1 MTFPFYEDWVV
12 LFGKDRATGE
22 GAVGPA
28 EAAEAVDREEAL
40 GEGDDTNFTIN
51 IDDMDFSGNSGSGGG
66 ATSTPTSKG
75 GKKRAR
81 ASDLASMA
89 DSFATL
95 VEKAHTSMNELSKR
109 IGYAQDISQARK
121 NVFAELMKLPL
132 QSNDRLRAA
141 DEIVKNDKRVDL
153 FFSLPDD
160 HKMEF
165 VCMVLTGILPP

>member
-12 LFGKDRATGE
+12 LFGKDRATGKGVE
-22 GAVGPA
+22 GPA
-28 EAAEAVDREEAL
+28 KAVKVVYREEGL
-40 GEGDDTNFTIN
+40 GEGDETNFTIN
-51 IDDMDFSGNSGSGGG
+51 IDDMDFSGNSGSRGG

-95 VEKAHTSMNELSKR
+95 VEKTHTSMNELSKR
-109 IGYAQDISQARK
+109 IGYAQDMSQARK
-121 NVFAELMKLPL
+121 NVFAELMKLP
-132 QSNDRLRAA
+132 NDRLRAA
-141 DEIVKNDKRVDL
+141 NEIVKNDKRMDL

-165 VCMVLTGILPP
+165 VCMVLTNILPM

>member
-22 GAVGPA
+22 GAVGP
-28 EAAEAVDREEAL
+28 AEAVDREEAL

-51 IDDMDFSGNSGSGGG
+51 IDDMDFSGNSGNGGG

-89 DSFATL
+89 DSFATWL
-95 VEKAHTSMNELSKR
+95 KR
-109 IGYAQDISQARK
+109 LIQA
-121 NVFAELMKLPL
+121 
-132 QSNDRLRAA
+132 
-141 DEIVKNDKRVDL
+141 
-153 FFSLPDD
+153 
-160 HKMEF
+160 
-165 VCMVLTGILPP
+165 